1 MKNLILIIDDEKDV
15 CTISKIMLEKI
26 GYSVLV
32 ANNGKDG
39 ISIFNKKI
47 KSIKVVLVDLHLPVM
62 SGEQIIKELLK
73 IKPEVKILILSGS
86 RKPDILNNF
95 NGNKNI
101 DFLQKPFTY
110 LLIKESVGKMLKS

>member
-1 MKNLILIIDDEKDV
+1 MKELILIIDDEKDV

-39 ISIFNKKI
+39 ISIFSEKI
-47 KSIKVVLVDLHLPVM
+47 KNIKVALVDLHLPVM
-62 SGEQIIKELLK
+62 SGEEIIKELIR

-86 RKPDILNNF
+86 RKQDVLSKF
-95 NGNKNI
+95 HGNKNI

-110 LLIKESVGKMLKS
+110 LLIKEAVEKILKV